1 MVTSRAFV
9 RRLFKF
15 SSPARPDEV
24 EIEELSAD
32 PYEPSQRHGG
42 SWHAPREAQSAAAI
56 PFLVAAALAL
66 WPGYNDPLFT
76 SPPDI
81 IGVPA
86 GFVFQGLTLG
96 WALLGAFVVAQTRF
110 RVMAVL
116 ALIVCT
122 GPAVV
127 GVVLMP
133 KLILVMQNLTV

>member
-9 RRLFKF
+9 RRLFAF
-15 SSPARPDEV
+15 SSPAADEV
-24 EIEELSAD
+24 EIEELSAG
-32 PYEPSQRHGG
+32 PYEPSQRHRG
-42 SWHAPREAQSAAAI
+42 SWHAPTEAQTAAAI

-66 WPGYNDPLFT
+66 LPGYYDPLFS

-81 IGVPA
+81 LGVPA
-86 GFVFQGLTLG
+86 GFVFQGVTLG
-96 WALLGAFVVAQTRF
+96 WALLGALVVAQTRF
-110 RVMAVL
+110 RLMAVL

-133 KLILVMQNLTV
+133 QLIRVMQTLAV